1 MLALVGSARAQ
12 VLQHKLTASDDA
24 GSGARSLDARR
35 YLRPQDC
42 NVTGQAVPAGSH
54 EAELDGGRLASGM
67 YLVCLETAGVV
78 RATQK
83 VLLLRCHIS
92 LVNHF

>member
-1 MLALVGSARAQ
+1 MVLVLVGSARAQ
-12 VLQHKLTASDDA
+12 VIQHKLTASDDA
-24 GSGARSLDARR
+24 GSGARSLDTRR

-67 YLVCLETAGVV
+67 YLVRLETAGVV
-78 RATQK
+78 RATQN
-83 VLLLRCHIS
+83 VLLLRCRIS
-92 LVNHF
+92 W